1 MPQLIEQGYIYVAKP
16 PLYKAQSGKN
26 VRYAYSDQ
34 ELEDIKLEFP
44 GKKLDIQ
51 RYKGL
56 GEMDAEQL
64 WDTTMDPKTRT
75 LVQVHLEDAVEATQ
89 TFEML
94 MGEEVEPRKKFIQ
107 ENAHYADNLD
117 I

>member
-1 MPQLIEQGYIYVAKP
+1 MPFVLLRINVQVRIYICTIEPISEKI
-16 PLYKAQSGKN
+16 KA
-26 VRYAYSDQ
+26 
-34 ELEDIKLEFP
+34 EFP

-64 WDTTMDPKTRT
+64 WDTTMDPAKRT
-75 LVQVHLEDAVEATQ
+75 LVQVHLEDAAEANQ

-94 MGEEVEPRKKFIQ
+94 MGEEVEPRKIFIQ
-107 ENAHYADNLD
+107 ENAHFASNID